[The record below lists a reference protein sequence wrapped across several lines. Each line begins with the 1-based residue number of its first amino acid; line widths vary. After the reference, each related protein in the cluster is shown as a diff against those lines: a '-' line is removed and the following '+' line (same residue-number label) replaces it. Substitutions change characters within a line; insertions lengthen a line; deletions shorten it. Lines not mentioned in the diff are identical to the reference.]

1 MRKEVEEILR
11 NQAQQTKEQVA
22 KHFNLTEAH
31 KSYYSGDDI
40 FYASRM
46 GFTSQ
51 ETDESGNQRFYKI
64 EMRPME
70 LTDEECAALLNVW
83 RQEEKGHSPA
93 AEPENQPDAA
103 EWSTEVTP
111 VSNKR
116 SKMAGAL
123 MTVAIVEWISGLVL
137 AFVFG
142 GIFRYDFN
150 FQVFWTI
157 LLSSL
162 VVGLLFAALSRLLQ
176 YVYSIACMMNGGAK
190 AVTVQVKK

>member
-46 GFTSQ
+46 GFTNQ

-83 RQEEKGHSPA
+83 RQEEKGHSSA
-93 AEPENQPDAA
+93 AEPEN
-103 EWSTEVTP
+103 
-111 VSNKR
+111 
-116 SKMAGAL
+116 
-123 MTVAIVEWISGLVL
+123 
-137 AFVFG
+137 
-142 GIFRYDFN
+142 
-150 FQVFWTI
+150 
-157 LLSSL
+157 LSL
-162 VVGLLFAALSRLLQ
+162 
-176 YVYSIACMMNGGAK
+176 IHI
-190 AVTVQVKK
+190 